1 MTERYP
7 VRPISPDEFDAFHLV
22 DEHAFHGGPLPAGKR
37 PKVLSRFEFD
47 RSLAAFDGSTPVG
60 VAGAFSFRM
69 RLPGTSAPV
78 AGVSWVSVLPPYR
91 RRGILTRIM
100 HRQLADIRDR
110 GEALAALWAS
120 EAGIYGR
127 YGYGRASWH
136 DTFTIRRGEGTL
148 AADLPADAELRLRIA
163 EPGQVR
169 AELAKVYDTVL
180 ETRPGFF
187 ARNEA
192 WWNRVLDDPE
202 DKRKDASPLRCLLA
216 EDDAGPRGYALYAG
230 VGRWDD
236 DLSLPDGQ
244 LDVRELVAADPPAS
258 AALWADLLSRDL
270 VTTVRAAIR
279 PVDDPLLFQ
288 LADPRRLRPVVTD
301 GLCDPHHRPAHG
313 TIAAPVRVPGG
324 RGPRRARQHPGGK
337 RRPVAAPGRRI
348 RYGRLRAGGRGPGPQ
363 PGHHRTGGRLPRR
376 DAPRCAGRRGPG
388 HPAPHRRA
396 GPPVGRHVLGPG
408 PLVPGHLLSPGL
420 PGPPPLVRG
429 PTRP

>member
-1 MTERYP
+1 
-7 VRPISPDEFDAFHLV
+7 
-22 DEHAFHGGPLPAGKR
+22 
-37 PKVLSRFEFD
+37 
-47 RSLAAFDGSTPVG
+47 
-60 VAGAFSFRM
+60 M
-69 RLPGTSAPV
+69 RLPGAPAPV
-78 AGVSWVSVLPPYR
+78 AGVSWVSVLPSYR

-136 DTFTIRRGEGTL
+136 DTFTILRGEGTL

-192 WWNRVLDDPE
+192 WWNRVLNDPE
-202 DKRKDASPLRCLLA
+202 VKRKDASPLRCLLA

-236 DLSLPDGQ
+236 NLFLPDNQ
-244 LDVRELVAADPPAS
+244 LDIRELVAADPPAS

-270 VTTVRAAIR
+270 VTTIRAAIR

-301 GLCDPHHRPAHG
+301 GLWIRIIDLPTALSLRRYAC
-313 TIAAPVRVPGG
+313 PVDVVLDVRDSILEENAG
-324 RGPRRARQHPGGK
+324 QW
-337 RRPVAAPGRRI
+337 
-348 RYGRLRAGGRGPGPQ
+348 RLRAGESGTAVCEPVDADPDLSLGITELGAAYLGGTRLGALAAAGRVTQ
-363 PGHHRTGGRLPRR
+363 HRTGALAHLSAAMSW
-376 DAPRCAGRRGPG
+376 D
-388 HPAPHRRA
+388 PAPWC
-396 GPPVGRHVLGPG
+396 PVIF
-408 PLVPGHLLSPGL
+408 
-420 PGPPPLVRG
+420 
-429 PTRP
+429 